1 MIKFR
6 AWDKEKKI
14 MDIVDGI
21 KFDEDEVWEISFP
34 GDCWRDASNYELMQ
48 YTGLHD
54 KNGKQIFE
62 GDVIRILHPWKN
74 RTHVG
79 EVFKDNYMFNIKGF
93 FITHFDFPNQAFS
106 EGTGFMEVIGNIH
119 EHPHLVNT

>member
-1 MIKFR
+1 MNKFR
-6 AWDKEKKI
+6 VYDNRTKQILERPI
-14 MDIVDGI
+14 IVFQDN
-21 KFDEDEVWEISFP
+21 VISVS
-34 GDCWRDASNYELMQ
+34 SNENSVVDDYVLMQ

-54 KNGKQIFE
+54 KNSKEIFE

-93 FITHFDFPNQAFS
+93 FFTHFDFPNQAFS

>member
-1 MIKFR
+1 MNRFR
-6 AWDKEKKI
+6 VYDNRTKRILERPI
-14 MDIVDGI
+14 IVFQDN
-21 KFDEDEVWEISFP
+21 VISVS
-34 GDCWRDASNYELMQ
+34 SNENSVIDDYVLMQ

-54 KNGKQIFE
+54 KNGKEIYE

-93 FITHFDFPNQAFS
+93 FFTHFDFPNQAFS